1 MQSYQVFKGSKLS
14 RTKICNNIE
23 RMYYKADK
31 TIRDNDWYVNE
42 NSFAL
47 TLSIKFDVPIMN
59 VCAVIAALS
68 PQTSWDY
75 NKRIAKQFLRTGSC
89 GQTSDNLTK
98 AKLVLCV
105 NTVED
110 IDRIL
115 NGKKQKAFFHNLYNP
130 LYSDR
135 VTIDRHA
142 IAIALGRTAKDN
154 ELQLTPK
161 QYDWFQDCYRYL
173 ADRLGIRP
181 SLLQSITWEIWR
193 VIK

>member
-1 MQSYQVFKGSKLS
+1 
-14 RTKICNNIE
+14 
-23 RMYYKADK
+23 
-31 TIRDNDWYVNE
+31 
-42 NSFAL
+42 
-47 TLSIKFDVPIMN
+47 
-59 VCAVIAALS
+59 
-68 PQTSWDY
+68 
-75 NKRIAKQFLRTGSC
+75 
-89 GQTSDNLTK
+89 
-98 AKLVLCV
+98 
-105 NTVED
+105 
-110 IDRIL
+110 
-115 NGKKQKAFFHNLYNP
+115 
-130 LYSDR
+130 